1 MELNFN
7 NECLEFKQK
16 SEVIISRQQ
25 RNGRKSWTLID
36 NFAEYLSDS
45 KEIKEF
51 IKLVKKKKC
60 CNGTLVDG
68 KIIQFQGDCV
78 DYIRDL
84 LIEKYGYGNDNIVIK
99 GI

>member
-36 NFAEYLSDS
+36 
-45 KEIKEF
+45 
-51 IKLVKKKKC
+51 
-60 CNGTLVDG
+60 
-68 KIIQFQGDCV
+68 
-78 DYIRDL
+78 
-84 LIEKYGYGNDNIVIK
+84 IEQKNKTVE
-99 GI
+99 